1 LLLDV
6 AIGRLDGACVWLSS
20 QAVLSSFLVLGLYVS
35 AATGSQI
42 LGCCILQFV
51 SHYIC
56 GLLEPG
62 MFDGTV
68 PEIAKRVG
76 VTTLKMIVGIVC
88 FLVAVTATN
97 DTGKNECNDLTGHL

>member
-1 LLLDV
+1 MSIAVGCCDWSAGWRLCV
-6 AIGRLDGACVWLSS
+6 AVESGCPL
-20 QAVLSSFLVLGLYVS
+20 LVLGLYVS

-56 GLLEPG
+56 GMLEPG